1 MIHNRDRETHIY
13 DYLRIIY
20 KWRKPAIVLF
30 AIIVITVTAFTFVQ
44 TPVYRATARIHIER
58 ATPKALDVKD
68 LIPVDASSTEFYQ
81 TQYKILQSRS
91 LVTRVMKALSLE
103 QNKIFNPGF
112 DEKEKAKNPQRY
124 EEVMVNRFMGS
135 YKVDPIKNSR
145 LVDVSFDSKNP
156 ALAAEVANGIAK
168 SFIFYTMDWRT
179 EASSEAKDFLTKQI
193 EKQKKIL
200 EDSEQAL
207 QNYKEKYGI
216 VQLQQVGQK
225 ESENVA
231 LQRLSGLTANLTAA
245 QNARIEAETRYRQV
259 QDMVAKGASYESI
272 PGVTASPL
280 VQTLR
285 ANEARLTAQI
295 SEMSQK
301 FGEKHPKMVQVRQEL
316 DATKKNIQL
325 ESQNVIRSIK
335 NDYAIAQAKEANA
348 RRALE
353 GQKSETQRLSEHGIQ
368 YAVLQREVEKNS
380 ELYENLLKNLKQT
393 SVEKEY
399 GATNVRV
406 IDAAA
411 VPLAP
416 AKPKKA
422 QNILLAIVVGL
433 FAGIGI
439 AFVLEYLD
447 NTVKT
452 PDDVKEFLDAP
463 NLAVI
468 PTVDFKAEVGDIT
481 ETPGIIVHHKPQSTI
496 AEAFRSLRTAVL
508 FSSADG
514 GPRSFIVTSFSP
526 QEGKTFITANTAHIM
541 ALAGEKVLVIDGDLR
556 RPTVHKVLNQSN
568 DRGLTNM
575 IVGGNGAVGPVG
587 YRENI
592 DIITSGPI
600 PPNPSELLG
609 SKKMMSLI
617 ESLDGKY
624 DRIIIDSSPVGSA
637 TDALVMAKL
646 LDCPVLLI
654 IHGGTT
660 TKEEV
665 IQAREIFENVGVKV
679 LGTVLNNTP
688 VNKSGYHYHYHYRY
702 HYYGEGSDK
711 KNEKKSFLGRLKI

>member
-1 MIHNRDRETHIY
+1 MIHARDREAHIY

-20 KWRKPAIVLF
+20 KWRKPAIILF
-30 AIIVITVTAFTFVQ
+30 AIIVITVTAFTLVQ

-91 LVTRVMKALSLE
+91 LATRVIKTLNLE
-103 QNKIFNPGF
+103 QNRIFNPRF
-112 DEKEKAKNPQRY
+112 DEKEKAKNPERY
-124 EEVMVNRFMGS
+124 EEVMIKRFMES
-135 YKVDPIKNSR
+135 YKVDPIRNSR
-145 LVDVSFDSKNP
+145 LVDVSFGSRNP

-193 EKQKKIL
+193 EKQKKVL

-216 VQLQQVGQK
+216 VQLQVGQK

-245 QNARIEAETRYRQV
+245 QNARIEAETRYKQV
-259 QDMVAKGASYESI
+259 QDMLAKGANYESI
-272 PGVTASPL
+272 PGVTTSPL

-285 ANEARLTAQI
+285 ANEAKLVAQV

-301 FGEKHPKMVQVRQEL
+301 FGEKHPRMVQVRQEL
-316 DATKKNIQL
+316 EATRKNIQL

-380 ELYENLLKNLKQT
+380 ELYENLLKHLKET

-399 GATNVRV
+399 GATNVRI

-411 VPLAP
+411 APLAP

-433 FAGIGI
+433 FAGAAA

-468 PTVDFKAEVGDIT
+468 PTVDFKAEVGDDA
-481 ETPGIIVHHKPQSTI
+481 ESPGIIVHHKPQSTI

-514 GPRSFIVTSFSP
+514 GPRYFIVTSFSP
-526 QEGKTFITANTAHIM
+526 QEGKTFVAVNAAHIM
-541 ALAGEKVLVIDGDLR
+541 ALAGERVLVIDGDLR
-556 RPTVHKVLNQSN
+556 RPAVHKVLNQDN
-568 DRGLTNM
+568 DRGLTNL
-575 IVGGNGAVGPVG
+575 IVGGNGSLGPAG

-592 DIITSGPI
+592 DVITSGPI

-609 SKKMMSLI
+609 SKKMLSLI

-624 DRIIIDSSPVGSA
+624 DRIIIDSPPVGST

-646 LDCPVLLI
+646 LDCPVLVV

-665 IQAREIFENVGVKV
+665 IHARELLENVGVKV
-679 LGTVLNNTP
+679 LGAVLNNTP
-688 VNKSGYHYHYHYRY
+688 VNKSGYHYHYHHRY
-702 HYYGEGSDK
+702 HYHGEGTDKGSDK
-711 KNEKKSFLGRLKI
+711 KSFLRRLKI

>member
-1 MIHNRDRETHIY
+1 MIHPHDRETHIY

-20 KWRKPAIVLF
+20 KWRKPAIILF

-44 TPVYRATARIHIER
+44 TPIYRATARIHIER

-91 LVTRVMKALSLE
+91 LITRVIKDLNLT
-103 QNKIFNPGF
+103 QNKIFNPRF
-112 DEKEKAKNPQRY
+112 DEKEKAKNPARY
-124 EEVMVNRFMGS
+124 EEVMVKRFTGS
-135 YKVDPIKNSR
+135 YKVDPIRNSR
-145 LVDVSFDSKNP
+145 LVDVSFESRNP
-156 ALAAEVANGIAK
+156 WVAADVANGIAK
-168 SFIFYTMDWRT
+168 SFILYTMDWRT
-179 EASSEAKDFLTKQI
+179 EASSEAKEFLAKQI
-193 EKQKKIL
+193 EKQKKVL
-200 EDSEQAL
+200 EESEQAL

-245 QNARIEAETRYRQV
+245 QNSRIEAETRYKQV
-259 QDMVAKGASYESI
+259 QDMVAKGASYETI
-272 PGVTASPL
+272 PGVSSSPL

-285 ANEARLTAQI
+285 TNEARLNAQI

-316 DATKKNIQL
+316 EATKKNIQV

-335 NDYAIAQAKEANA
+335 NDYAIAQAKESHA
-348 RRALE
+348 RGALE

-380 ELYENLLKNLKQT
+380 ELYENLLKHLKET

-399 GATNVRV
+399 GATNVRI

-411 VPLAP
+411 APLAP

-433 FAGIGI
+433 FAGAAA

-468 PTVDFKAEVGDIT
+468 PTVDFKAEVGDDA
-481 ETPGIIVHHKPQSTI
+481 ESPGIIVHHKPQSTI

-514 GPRSFIVTSFSP
+514 GPRYFIVTSFSP
-526 QEGKTFITANTAHIM
+526 QEGKTFVAVNAAHIM
-541 ALAGEKVLVIDGDLR
+541 ALAGERVLVIDGDLR
-556 RPTVHKVLNQSN
+556 KPAVHKVLNQDN
-568 DRGLTNM
+568 DRGLTNL
-575 IVGGNGAVGPVG
+575 IVGGNGSLGPAG

-592 DIITSGPI
+592 DVITSGPI

-609 SKKMMSLI
+609 SKKMLSLI

-624 DRIIIDSSPVGSA
+624 DRIIIDSPPVGST

-646 LDCPVLLI
+646 LDCPVLLV

-665 IQAREIFENVGVKV
+665 IHARELLENVGVKV
-679 LGTVLNNTP
+679 LGAVLNNTP
-688 VNKSGYHYHYHYRY
+688 VNKSGYHYHYHHRY
-702 HYYGEGSDK
+702 HYHGEGTDKGSDK
-711 KNEKKSFLGRLKI
+711 KSFLRRLKI

>member
-1 MIHNRDRETHIY
+1 M
-13 DYLRIIY
+13 L
-20 KWRKPAIVLF
+20 
-30 AIIVITVTAFTFVQ
+30 
-44 TPVYRATARIHIER
+44 
-58 ATPKALDVKD
+58 
-68 LIPVDASSTEFYQ
+68 
-81 TQYKILQSRS
+81 
-91 LVTRVMKALSLE
+91 
-103 QNKIFNPGF
+103 
-112 DEKEKAKNPQRY
+112 
-124 EEVMVNRFMGS
+124 
-135 YKVDPIKNSR
+135 
-145 LVDVSFDSKNP
+145 
-156 ALAAEVANGIAK
+156 
-168 SFIFYTMDWRT
+168 
-179 EASSEAKDFLTKQI
+179 
-193 EKQKKIL
+193 
-200 EDSEQAL
+200 
-207 QNYKEKYGI
+207 
-216 VQLQQVGQK
+216 
-225 ESENVA
+225 
-231 LQRLSGLTANLTAA
+231 
-245 QNARIEAETRYRQV
+245 
-259 QDMVAKGASYESI
+259 AKGANYESI
-272 PGVTASPL
+272 PGVTTSPL

-285 ANEARLTAQI
+285 ANEAKLVAQV

-301 FGEKHPKMVQVRQEL
+301 FGEKHPRMVQVRQEL
-316 DATKKNIQL
+316 EATRKNIQL

-380 ELYENLLKNLKQT
+380 ELYENLLKHLKET

-399 GATNVRV
+399 GATNVRI

-411 VPLAP
+411 APLAP

-433 FAGIGI
+433 FAGAAA

-468 PTVDFKAEVGDIT
+468 PTVDFKAEVGDDA
-481 ETPGIIVHHKPQSTI
+481 ESPGIIVHHKPQSTI

-514 GPRSFIVTSFSP
+514 GPRYFIVTSFSP
-526 QEGKTFITANTAHIM
+526 QEGKTFVAVNTAHIM
-541 ALAGEKVLVIDGDLR
+541 ALAGERVLVIDGDLR
-556 RPTVHKVLNQSN
+556 RPAVHKVLNQDN
-568 DRGLTNM
+568 DRGLTNL
-575 IVGGNGAVGPVG
+575 IVGGNGSLGPAG

-592 DIITSGPI
+592 DVITSGPI

-609 SKKMMSLI
+609 SKKMLSLI

-624 DRIIIDSSPVGSA
+624 DRIIIDSPPVGST

-646 LDCPVLLI
+646 LDCPVLVV

-665 IQAREIFENVGVKV
+665 IHARELLENVGVKV
-679 LGTVLNNTP
+679 LGAVLNNTP
-688 VNKSGYHYHYHYRY
+688 VDKSGYHYHYHHRY
-702 HYYGEGSDK
+702 HYHGEGTDKGSDK
-711 KNEKKSFLGRLKI
+711 KSFLRRLKI

>member
-1 MIHNRDRETHIY
+1 MKQTQVKDMHVY
-13 DYLRIIY
+13 DYLRILY

-44 TPVYRATARIHIER
+44 TPIYRATARIHIER
-58 ATPKALDVKD
+58 ATPKALDIKD
-68 LIPVDASSTEFYQ
+68 LMPVDANSTEFYQ

-91 LVTRVMKALSLE
+91 LVKRVLKEANLT

-112 DEKEKAKNPQRY
+112 DEKDRAKDPARY
-124 EEVMVNRFMGS
+124 EEKLVSRFLTS
-135 YKVDPIKNSR
+135 YKVEPIRNSR
-145 LVDVSFDSKNP
+145 LVDLSFDSKNP
-156 ALAAEVANGIAK
+156 ALAADVANNLAK
-168 SFIFYTMDWRT
+168 SYIFYTMDWRS

-193 EKQKKIL
+193 EKQKKVL

-225 ESENVA
+225 ESENIA

-245 QNARIEAETRYRQV
+245 QNARIEAETRYKQV
-259 QDMVAKGASYESI
+259 QDMVSKGAAYESI

-285 ANEARLTAQI
+285 ANEAKLTAQI

-301 FGEKHPKMVQVRQEL
+301 FGDKHPRMVQVRQEL
-316 DATKKNIQL
+316 EATRKNIQL

-353 GQKSETQRLSEHGIQ
+353 GQKFETQRLSEHGIQ

-380 ELYENLLKNLKQT
+380 ELYENLLKHLKET
-393 SVEKEY
+393 SVEKEF
-399 GATNVRV
+399 GSTNVRIV
-406 IDAAA
+406 DAAA
-411 VPLAP
+411 VPITP

-433 FAGIGI
+433 FAGVGV
-439 AFVLEYLD
+439 AFGLEYLD
-447 NTVKT
+447 NTIKT
-452 PDDVKEFLDAP
+452 PDDVKEFFDSP

-468 PTVDFKAEVGDIT
+468 PTVDFKAEVGEDV
-481 ETPGIIVHHKPQSTI
+481 ENPGVIVQHKPQSSA

-508 FSSADG
+508 FSSADA
-514 GPRSFIVTSFSP
+514 GPKSFIITSFSP
-526 QEGKTFITANTAHIM
+526 QEGKTFVSVNTAHIM
-541 ALAGEKVLVIDGDLR
+541 ALAGEKVLVVDGDLR
-556 RPTVHKVLNQSN
+556 RPTIHKVLNQVN
-568 DRGLTNM
+568 ERGLTNM
-575 IVGGNGAVGPVG
+575 IVGGNGFVSPAQ
-587 YRENI
+587 YKENV
-592 DIITSGPI
+592 DFITSGPI

-609 SKKMMSLI
+609 SKKMLNLM
-617 ESLDGKY
+617 ESFKGQY
-624 DRIIIDSSPVGSA
+624 DRIIIDSSPIGSA

-646 LDCPVLLI
+646 LDCPVLLV

-660 TKEEV
+660 TKEMV
-665 IQAREIFENVGVKV
+665 IQAREMFENVGVRV
-679 LGTVLNNTP
+679 LGAVLNNTP
-688 VNKSGYHYHYHYRY
+688 VNKAGYHYHYRY
-702 HYYGEGSDK
+702 YHYNYYGSSDNAK
-711 KNEKKSFLGRLKI
+711 RRKTFIERFKM

>member
-1 MIHNRDRETHIY
+1 MIHPHDRETHIY
-13 DYLRIIY
+13 DYLRIVY
-20 KWRKPAIVLF
+20 KWRKPAIILF

-91 LVTRVMKALSLE
+91 LVTRVIKDLNLT

-112 DEKEKAKNPQRY
+112 DEKEKAKNPARY
-124 EEVMVNRFMGS
+124 DEIMAARFMGS
-135 YKVDPIKNSR
+135 YKVDPIRNSR

-156 ALAAEVANGIAK
+156 WVAADVANGIAK
-168 SFIFYTMDWRT
+168 SFILYMMDWRT
-179 EASSEAKDFLTKQI
+179 EASSEAKEFLSKQI
-193 EKQKKIL
+193 EKQKKVL

-245 QNARIEAETRYRQV
+245 QNARIEAETRYKQV
-259 QDMVAKGASYESI
+259 QDMVAKGAGYETI
-272 PGVTASPL
+272 PGVTSSPL

-316 DATKKNIQL
+316 DATKKNIQA

-335 NDYAIAQAKEANA
+335 NDYAIAQAKEAHA
-348 RRALE
+348 RSALE

-399 GATNVRV
+399 GATNVRI

-416 AKPKKA
+416 AKPKKVR
-422 QNILLAIVVGL
+422 NILLALVVGL
-433 FAGIGI
+433 FAGVGV

-452 PDDVKEFLDAP
+452 SDDVKEFLDAP

-468 PTVDFKAEVGDIT
+468 PTVDFKAEVGADA
-481 ETPGIIVHHKPQSTI
+481 ESPGIIVHHKPQSTI

-508 FSSADG
+508 FSSADA
-514 GPRSFIVTSFSP
+514 GPKSFIVTSFSP
-526 QEGKTFITANTAHIM
+526 QEGKTFVSVNTAHIM
-541 ALAGEKVLVIDGDLR
+541 ALAGEKVLVVDGDLR
-556 RPTVHKVLNQSN
+556 RPTIHKVLNQDN
-568 DRGLTNM
+568 ATGLTNL
-575 IVGGNGAVGPVG
+575 IVGNNGSPGSVG

-609 SKKMMSLI
+609 SKKMLSLI
-617 ESLDGKY
+617 ESFNGKY

-637 TDALVMAKL
+637 TDALVMARL
-646 LDCPVLLI
+646 LDCPVLFV

-665 IQAREIFENVGVKV
+665 MQAREMFENFGIKV
-679 LGTVLNNTP
+679 LGAVLNNTP
-688 VNKSGYHYHYHYRY
+688 VDKSGYHYHYRY

-711 KNEKKSFLGRLKI
+711 AKDKKSFLGRLKI

>member
-1 MIHNRDRETHIY
+1 MIHTRDRETHIY

-20 KWRKPAIVLF
+20 KWRKPAIILF
-30 AIIVITVTAFTFVQ
+30 AIIVITVTAFTLVQ

-91 LVTRVMKALSLE
+91 LATRVIKTLNLE
-103 QNKIFNPGF
+103 QNRIFNPRF
-112 DEKEKAKNPQRY
+112 DEKEKAKNPERY
-124 EEVMVNRFMGS
+124 EEVMIKRFMES
-135 YKVDPIKNSR
+135 YKVDPIRNSR
-145 LVDVSFDSKNP
+145 LVDVSFESRNP

-193 EKQKKIL
+193 EKQKKVL

-216 VQLQQVGQK
+216 VQLQVGQK

-245 QNARIEAETRYRQV
+245 QNARIEAETRYKQV
-259 QDMVAKGASYESI
+259 QDMLAKGANYESI
-272 PGVTASPL
+272 PGVTTSPL

-285 ANEARLTAQI
+285 ANEAKLVAQV

-301 FGEKHPKMVQVRQEL
+301 FGEKHPRMVQVRQEL
-316 DATKKNIQL
+316 EATRKNIQL

-380 ELYENLLKNLKQT
+380 ELYENLLKHLKET

-399 GATNVRV
+399 GATNVRI

-433 FAGIGI
+433 FAGAGA

-468 PTVDFKAEVGDIT
+468 PTVDFKAEVGDDA
-481 ETPGIIVHHKPQSTI
+481 ESPGIIVHHKPQSTI

-514 GPRSFIVTSFSP
+514 GPRYFIVTSFSP
-526 QEGKTFITANTAHIM
+526 QEGKTFVAVNAAHIM
-541 ALAGEKVLVIDGDLR
+541 ALAGERVLVIDGDLR
-556 RPTVHKVLNQSN
+556 RPAVHKVLNQDN
-568 DRGLTNM
+568 DRGLTNL
-575 IVGGNGAVGPVG
+575 IVGGNGSLGPAG

-592 DIITSGPI
+592 DVITSGPI

-609 SKKMMSLI
+609 SKKMLSLI

-624 DRIIIDSSPVGSA
+624 DRIIIDSPPVGST

-646 LDCPVLLI
+646 LDCPVLVV

-665 IQAREIFENVGVKV
+665 IHARELLENVGVKV
-679 LGTVLNNTP
+679 LGAVLNNTP
-688 VNKSGYHYHYHYRY
+688 VNKSGYHYHYHHRYRY
-702 HYYGEGSDK
+702 HGEGTDKGSDK
-711 KNEKKSFLGRLKI
+711 KSFLRRLKI